1 MRKSANALVLSGLI
15 ALITFCSGQGFH
27 AAAEEKLLPVDFTLT
42 STTISGGEAPWDVP
56 PIANPPEE
64 SPFAFAGGG
73 TNLSVNFISVVPE
86 PNVMSLSALAAFI
99 SMAFRKRN
107 VSAR

>member
-42 STTISGGEAPWDVP
+42 STTISGGEAPWYLP
-56 PIANPPEE
+56 PSVNPPGDPT
-64 SPFAFAGGG
+64 SPFPGGDAGFSA
-73 TNLSVNFISVVPE
+73 NYISVVPE
-86 PNVMSLSALAAFI
+86 PTVLSLTALAAFV
-99 SMAFRKRN
+99 SLATRKRN
-107 VSAR
+107 GSSQ